1 MKSQIK
7 SITFNNFRLF
17 CKQSFYFSEDVN
29 IIVGKNAAGKTTIL
43 EGINLLGVGKSF
55 RTHNDADLLKRGEES
70 FYVKGLF
77 NTQEGDR
84 EIVLS
89 YTQKGKKINVNG
101 SFVKKMSDFVGQ
113 IKVICFSPIDL
124 NIVKGEPK
132 HKRSFLDQNI
142 GIIDKQYLNSL
153 IMYNKLLKERNEL
166 LKQMSKFNN
175 NIDLLSVYTDKLIV
189 VAKEIINKRNEYI
202 KIIESYANTN
212 IKKISDYNEQ
222 IELKYKPNVS
232 FDEVEDKIKKSV
244 KEDILN
250 QTTTLGPHK
259 DTFNIYLNNEE
270 IGSFGS
276 YGQQKSVAIA
286 LKLAISD
293 IINNKND
300 SAIIILDDVFGELDN
315 KRQDDLIRNLKEK
328 GQVVI
333 STTDISLISKDILK
347 NSKVI
352 EMDEGEE

>member
-1 MKSQIK
+1 M
-7 SITFNNFRLF
+7 
-17 CKQSFYFSEDVN
+17 
-29 IIVGKNAAGKTTIL
+29 
-43 EGINLLGVGKSF
+43 
-55 RTHNDADLLKRGEES
+55 LKIFEA
-70 FYVKGLF
+70 
-77 NTQEGDR
+77 
-84 EIVLS
+84 
-89 YTQKGKKINVNG
+89 
-101 SFVKKMSDFVGQ
+101 FVG
-113 IKVICFSPIDL
+113 IGSVRIALDNL
-124 NIVKGEPK
+124 NIPYKSV
-132 HKRSFLDQNI
+132 
-142 GIIDKQYLNSL
+142 GISEVDKWAIQAYDA
-153 IMYNKLLKERNEL
+153 IH
-166 LKQMSKFNN
+166 
-175 NIDLLSVYTDKLIV
+175 
-189 VAKEIINKRNEYI
+189 
-202 KIIESYANTN
+202 
-212 IKKISDYNEQ
+212 NEQ

-259 DTFNIYLNNEE
+259 DTFSIYLNNEE

-293 IINNKND
+293 IIKNKND
-300 SAIIILDDVFGELDN
+300 SAIIILDDVFGEWDN

-333 STTDISLISKDILK
+333 STTDISLISNDILK